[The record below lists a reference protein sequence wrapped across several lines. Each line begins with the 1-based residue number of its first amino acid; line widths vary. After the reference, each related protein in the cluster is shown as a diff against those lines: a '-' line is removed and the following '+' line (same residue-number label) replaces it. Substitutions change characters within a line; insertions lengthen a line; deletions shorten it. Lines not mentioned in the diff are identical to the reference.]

1 MTAEQRVA
9 TVYAG
14 TSVFNMVHEVVTGM
28 RKAQSQRLRRSPLKY
43 VPGAVG
49 IVDLVDQSSTMV
61 DESIS
66 RVVSV
71 TAEVLSPIM
80 RLMTPVDSAPID
92 GSRRGAAVLAAIGA
106 AVGDSLANDR
116 RTQSL
121 VPELDLRA
129 DGKSITTEEF
139 ARRSRGS
146 AQTVVVF
153 LHGLGCTE
161 LNWSPEVIGGAGP
174 ATAALIR
181 YPTGSSIADN
191 GDEFAMLLDEL
202 LRAMPECQRLV
213 LVGHSMG
220 GLVARRAIEVNP
232 YVADR
237 VTDLI
242 TLGSPHGGSPI
253 EKGAQ
258 AALLTLGSFAAT
270 KPLARL
276 GHRRSAGIK
285 DLRHGAIRAEDWGG
299 HDPDTTWRDRT
310 RAIPLPDHVNH
321 YAVAASWPEDS
332 SGWKSGL
339 IGDGAVRQASAKDD
353 DVEAV
358 AGGSNRYVT
367 VLESSSHLSLM
378 SHPEVAKLIAG
389 VVSSQSEEL

>member
-129 DGKSITTEEF
+129 DGSSITTEEF
-139 ARRSRGS
+139 ARQSRGS
-146 AQTVVVF
+146 AETVVVF

-232 YVADR
+232 DIADR

-353 DVEAV
+353 DVEAL

-389 VVSSQSEEL
+389 VVNSQSEEL

>member
-14 TSVFNMVHEVVTGM
+14 TSVFDIVHEVVTGM

-353 DVEAV
+353 DVEAL

-389 VVSSQSEEL
+389 VVNSQSEEL

>member
-66 RVVSV
+66 RVVSL

-121 VPELDLRA
+121 VPELDLRV

-146 AQTVVVF
+146 AQTVVGF

-389 VVSSQSEEL
+389 IVNSQSEEL

>member
-49 IVDLVDQSSTMV
+49 IVDLVDQSSAMV

-71 TAEVLSPIM
+71 TADVLSPVM

-106 AVGDSLANDR
+106 AVGDSLVDDR

-129 DGKSITTEEF
+129 DGNSITTEEF

-174 ATAALIR
+174 ARAALIR

-191 GDEFAMLLDEL
+191 GDELAMLLDEL
-202 LRAMPECQRLV
+202 LRALPECQRLI

-232 YVADR
+232 YIADR